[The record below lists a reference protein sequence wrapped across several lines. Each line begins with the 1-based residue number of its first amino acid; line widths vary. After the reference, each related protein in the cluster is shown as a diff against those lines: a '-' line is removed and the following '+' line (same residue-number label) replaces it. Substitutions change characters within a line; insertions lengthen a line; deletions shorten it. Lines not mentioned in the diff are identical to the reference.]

1 MSDLYKNE
9 FTQHSDIPLSH
20 LDYGYIEKCND
31 VKELE
36 KILKI
41 LRYFFFN
48 RNCSFDILECWHSRR
63 YAAPLILDQGRLG
76 GTFVNVELLTQS
88 F

>member
-41 LRYFFFN
+41 LRY
-48 RNCSFDILECWHSRR
+48 
-63 YAAPLILDQGRLG
+63 
-76 GTFVNVELLTQS
+76 LLFKYKLSNYWFLSSSLVAEYQKEA
-88 F
+88 